1 MSSKPWYDKGLRFE
15 CTQCGNCCK
24 NHGQY
29 TFVNLSERDLER
41 IPKFLGLTRRQFL
54 DRYCLSTPG
63 FFPSLKFDEAAC
75 TFLDEHN
82 RCRIYPVRPL
92 QCETWPFWTENL
104 EPKVWSGEVK
114 DCCPGIDHGPLY
126 PREEIERRA
135 KATDDD
141 FR

>member
-15 CTQCGNCCK
+15 CTQCGQCCK

-41 IPKFLGLTRRQFL
+41 IPKFLGLSRRDFL
-54 DRYCLSTPG
+54 DRFCTVTPG
-63 FFPSLKFDEAAC
+63 YFPSLKFDELAC
-75 TFLDEHN
+75 PFLDEKN
-82 RCRIYPVRPL
+82 RCRIYPVRPK

-104 EPKVWSGEVK
+104 VPAVWSGEVK
-114 DCCPGIDHGPLY
+114 DCCPGIDAGPLY
-126 PREEIERRA
+126 EREEIERRA
-135 KATDDD
+135 EATEQD